1 MTKVEIS
8 IDYPPDYCS
17 EGSITSTMTTGS
29 YELTIQEVLNMM
41 THVLRG
47 AGYCFDGKVSIVPEE
62 EEYDPTATT
71 DREVSESEKRRR
83 KHFKQS

>member
-1 MTKVEIS
+1 MLS
-8 IDYPPDYCS
+8 IDYPEGYCS
-17 EGSITSTMTTGS
+17 QGNIEAIMTTSS

-62 EEYDPTATT
+62 EDDYDSTAEG
-71 DREVSESEKRRR
+71 REVSKSEARRR